1 MLQSLEERHKKGT
14 IKESFFPF
22 LVELQSIDASG
33 GPLAGEHNF
42 YRGGDIVV
50 SKANGGP
57 KLTKGNFEMD
67 YIGEL
72 QGKGELQELKCY
84 MTDGSATVYGFERIT
99 GSIGDKVG
107 SFVLEHVGKY
117 ENGVLTFKRT
127 VVQGSGTE
135 ELTGILGEINFESG
149 SAEEFKITLNY
160 YFE

>member
-1 MLQSLEERHKKGT
+1 MSRIQAHS
-14 IKESFFPF
+14 SFKLIEANEVPYS
-22 LVELQSIDASG
+22 E
-33 GPLAGEHNF
+33 
-42 YRGGDIVV
+42 
-50 SKANGGP
+50 ANGGP
-57 KLTKGNFEMD
+57 KLTKGNFEME

-84 MTDGSATVYGFERIT
+84 LTDGSATVYGFERIT

-117 ENGVLTFKRT
+117 ENGVLTSKRT
-127 VVQGSGTE
+127 VVQGSGTG

-149 SAEEFKITLNY
+149 SAEEFKISLNY